1 MRWFAEAMNM
11 TKQCARALP
20 VFAVL
25 VAAHTGSGSIEDA
38 GHFACR

>member
-25 VAAHTGSGSIEDA
+25 AAAHTGSSIEDA
-38 GHFACR
+38 GRFACR